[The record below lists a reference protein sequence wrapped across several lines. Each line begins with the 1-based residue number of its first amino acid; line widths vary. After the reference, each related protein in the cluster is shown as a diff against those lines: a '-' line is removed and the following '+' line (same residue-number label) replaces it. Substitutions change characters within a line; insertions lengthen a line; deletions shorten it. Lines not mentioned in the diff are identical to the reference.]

1 MIMKTTFD
9 LPENLVQDVKRLA
22 RERGTTA
29 RAIVQQALMRVV
41 DEQETSEPFLLRD
54 VSVLGWAE
62 FLTNADGLTLTDA
75 IRETYEDTGRG

>member
-54 VSVLGWAE
+54 VSVPGWAE